1 MLSKVSPRP
10 ANSPCTCVWPREHA
24 RQQARAQEEEIITAR
39 YDTVT
44 SPLSTLATLPET
56 LSAALPTFGS
66 SEKKSGDSPPGTSDG
81 TTLGGSATG
90 YGTVRPL
97 DRNEQARLERE
108 KVVRENE
115 GRLEKKRGTLGKS
128 SMAAA
133 KKPDVM
139 IRQIKKR
146 VARSSKSFFFSLTT
160 RLWRLSPT
168 TRR

>member
-1 MLSKVSPRP
+1 MVLSKVSPRP

-24 RQQARAQEEEIITAR
+24 RQQKRAFEEEAIAAR
-39 YDTVT
+39 YDAVT
-44 SPLSTLATLPET
+44 SPVSTLASLPET
-56 LSAALPTFGS
+56 LSAALPSFGN
-66 SEKKSGDSPPGTSDG
+66 SEKKFDHSPPGTSDG

-97 DRNEQARLERE
+97 DRSEQARLERE

-115 GRLEKKRGTLGKS
+115 VRLEKKRGTLGKS

-146 VARSSKSFFFSLTT
+146 VARSSESDVFH
-160 RLWRLSPT
+160 P
-168 TRR
+168 